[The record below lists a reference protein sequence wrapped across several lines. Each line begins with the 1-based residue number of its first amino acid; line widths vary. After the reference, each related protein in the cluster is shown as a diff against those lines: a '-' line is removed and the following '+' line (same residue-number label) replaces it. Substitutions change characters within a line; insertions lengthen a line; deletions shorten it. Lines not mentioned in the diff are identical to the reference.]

1 MIGKSRK
8 RTVAWVLLALYIGF
22 IIYTTLLCREP
33 GDYRQCNF
41 QLFWSYQRFFDAQG
55 QQILLNNLFFIPFG
69 VLVPFCVDGSK
80 KKKLVITVISACL
93 LSRTVEFLQ
102 LLY

>member
-41 QLFWSYQRFFDAQG
+41 QLFWSYQRFFDDVRPQG
-55 QQILLNNLFFIPFG
+55 WQILMNILFFILFG
-69 VLVPFCVDGSK
+69 GLVPLCVDGSS
-80 KKKLVITVISACL
+80 VL
-93 LSRTVEFLQ
+93 LSLMMCLITQWELR
-102 LLY
+102 